1 MLHKEL
7 INPNNMKKLITHR
20 EQEILKLMAQGMSSK
35 NIANELGVSFHTI
48 QTHRKNILRKLNQ
61 NSTIRAVTVATTVG
75 IIPSNNFNIP
85 LYFNNDQQY

>member
-1 MLHKEL
+1 
-7 INPNNMKKLITHR
+7 MKTLITLR

-35 NIANELGVSFHTI
+35 SIANELGVSFHTV

-75 IIPSNNFNIP
+75 IIPPNRAIMP
-85 LYFNNDQQY
+85 LYSTSEQAY

>member
-1 MLHKEL
+1 
-7 INPNNMKKLITHR
+7 MKTIITHR

-35 NIANELGVSFHTI
+35 SIAITLNLSFHTV

-75 IIPSNNFNIP
+75 IIPGNKLTVP